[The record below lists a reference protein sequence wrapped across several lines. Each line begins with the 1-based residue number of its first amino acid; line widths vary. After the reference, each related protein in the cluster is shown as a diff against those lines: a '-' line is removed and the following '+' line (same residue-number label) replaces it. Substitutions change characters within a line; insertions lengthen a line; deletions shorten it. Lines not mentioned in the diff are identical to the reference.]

1 MNSIFTRTS
10 VRQFEDKAV
19 EPEKIEKILRA
30 AMQAPTAGNQQ
41 NWEFYVVTNPAVLE
55 QLSTSHPYAGPAGKA
70 PVSIVV
76 AYRDGGHFPILNDVD
91 AAIAT
96 ENIWLEATELGL
108 GAVMLAV
115 APIPERVEKVDA
127 ILSLPE
133 DQHSFAIIPI
143 GYPVKVNPQPD
154 RYDENKVHYVD

>member
-10 VRQFEDKAV
+10 IRQFESKAV
-19 EPEKIEKILRA
+19 EPEKLEKILRA

-41 NWEFYVVTNPAVLE
+41 AWEFYVVSNKEVLE
-55 QLSTSHPYAGPAGKA
+55 KLSKSHPYAGPAANA
-70 PVSIVV
+70 PIAIVV
-76 AYRDGGHFPILNDVD
+76 VYKDGGRFPELNDVD

-115 APIPERVEKVDA
+115 APFEERMKNVDD
-127 ILSLPE
+127 ILDLP
-133 DQHSFAIIPI
+133 QNVHAFAIIPI
-143 GYPVKVNPQPD
+143 GYPKKVNPQQD
-154 RYDENKVHYVD
+154 RYDKNKIHYIQ